1 MILKKKKAVIAAI
14 LSAAL
19 TASAVMPTVSAGTRT
34 KEEAYGDS
42 TYAQRFLSLYDDVI
56 TNGEENGYLSSKNK
70 ASGGFGVPYHAVE
83 ELIIEAPDYGH
94 ETTSEAMSYIVWMA
108 AMRDY
113 ISRKDGVTKEDG
125 SAVDQTNDLAKAWK
139 TMEIMIP
146 TIGGYGTQSTSDGIS
161 IMDKTEL
168 SATYCEEWD
177 TPETYPTAQHQGNNG
192 INPIHSQYA
201 SIYRSDKGLYLMHW
215 LADVDDWYGYGGGN
229 GKFTFI
235 NTFQRGA
242 QESCWE
248 TVPHPCVEDLQ
259 YGMKGTRGL
268 KGIFNTEEKVSEQYA
283 YTNAPDAEDRAIQ
296 AVYAANRWGV
306 GDSSISA
313 LAGKMGDQLRN
324 NMFDKYYKKIGA
336 CNEWDMAN
344 SYEGAHYL
352 MSWYTSW
359 GGTTRSDQGAWAWQI
374 GASHCHEFYQNPL
387 AAYALLED
395 DDLRNGMKTGNQ
407 AIKDYT
413 TSLQRQLE
421 FYLWL
426 QSANG
431 PIAGGATSSWH
442 GRYLKYEYLADVDKE
457 YIEKYGT
464 NIPTTFYNMAYQEH
478 PVYADPGSNH
488 WIGNQ
493 VWAIQRLAELR
504 YVIKTGNT
512 NSYVEAVK
520 LQQVKNGTPT
530 EMTIEEALDAILDRW
545 VEWFVNEVE
554 LYDDGSYTIPATL
567 DWYGQPKTWT
577 GTYDPEANS
586 DLTCEVTARG
596 TSDLGCVSSLANTL
610 IYYAKSNDVD
620 SEAAYKDSDK
630 VAEKALY
637 LAHEL
642 LDREWNLGRDDIGLS
657 IAETNG
663 SMVRLFEQDVWV
675 PTNYNGTMPNG
686 DTIANGATFLSIR
699 SQYLGDNKDGTNNS
713 ANVKYGTS
721 TEIDGKYYTDN
732 RGYVAKFKE
741 AYDSVGGA
749 NASAA
754 DKEEAMKTVELNYHR
769 FWHAGDI
776 LIALGTMAD
785 LYPDVVPDKSNDDEL
800 SVEKDVIE
808 VEVGETD
815 TIKPNKDGCN
825 FESADPS
832 IATVDENGV
841 VTGVAKGE
849 TTITVTLGDETVEV
863 KVIVTDGSTIPTESF
878 NPDDLM
884 YGDANVDETVD
895 SADIVVLNKYLLS
908 EAQFPLKNAKA
919 YEQAQTVYDDEIDT
933 KDAVAIINY
942 VLGLIDMDDLG
953 PAR

>member
-1 MILKKKKAVIAAI
+1 M
-14 LSAAL
+14 
-19 TASAVMPTVSAGTRT
+19 
-34 KEEAYGDS
+34 
-42 TYAQRFLSLYDDVI
+42 
-56 TNGEENGYLSSKNK
+56 
-70 ASGGFGVPYHAVE
+70 
-83 ELIIEAPDYGH
+83 
-94 ETTSEAMSYIVWMA
+94 
-108 AMRDY
+108 
-113 ISRKDGVTKEDG
+113 
-125 SAVDQTNDLAKAWK
+125 
-139 TMEIMIP
+139 
-146 TIGGYGTQSTSDGIS
+146 
-161 IMDKTEL
+161 
-168 SATYCEEWD
+168 
-177 TPETYPTAQHQGNNG
+177 
-192 INPIHSQYA
+192 
-201 SIYRSDKGLYLMHW
+201 
-215 LADVDDWYGYGGGN
+215 
-229 GKFTFI
+229 
-235 NTFQRGA
+235 
-242 QESCWE
+242 
-248 TVPHPCVEDLQ
+248 
-259 YGMKGTRGL
+259 
-268 KGIFNTEEKVSEQYA
+268 
-283 YTNAPDAEDRAIQ
+283 
-296 AVYAANRWGV
+296 
-306 GDSSISA
+306 
-313 LAGKMGDQLRN
+313 
-324 NMFDKYYKKIGA
+324 
-336 CNEWDMAN
+336 
-344 SYEGAHYL
+344 
-352 MSWYTSW
+352 
-359 GGTTRSDQGAWAWQI
+359 
-374 GASHCHEFYQNPL
+374 
-387 AAYALLED
+387 
-395 DDLRNGMKTGNQ
+395 
-407 AIKDYT
+407 
-413 TSLQRQLE
+413 
-421 FYLWL
+421 
-426 QSANG
+426 
-431 PIAGGATSSWH
+431 
-442 GRYLKYEYLADVDKE
+442 
-457 YIEKYGT
+457 
-464 NIPTTFYNMAYQEH
+464 
-478 PVYADPGSNH
+478 
-488 WIGNQ
+488 
-493 VWAIQRLAELR
+493 
-504 YVIKTGNT
+504 
-512 NSYVEAVK
+512 
-520 LQQVKNGTPT
+520 KNGTPT

>member
-1 MILKKKKAVIAAI
+1 
-14 LSAAL
+14 
-19 TASAVMPTVSAGTRT
+19 
-34 KEEAYGDS
+34 
-42 TYAQRFLSLYDDVI
+42 
-56 TNGEENGYLSSKNK
+56 
-70 ASGGFGVPYHAVE
+70 
-83 ELIIEAPDYGH
+83 
-94 ETTSEAMSYIVWMA
+94 
-108 AMRDY
+108 
-113 ISRKDGVTKEDG
+113 
-125 SAVDQTNDLAKAWK
+125 
-139 TMEIMIP
+139 
-146 TIGGYGTQSTSDGIS
+146 
-161 IMDKTEL
+161 
-168 SATYCEEWD
+168 
-177 TPETYPTAQHQGNNG
+177 
-192 INPIHSQYA
+192 
-201 SIYRSDKGLYLMHW
+201 
-215 LADVDDWYGYGGGN
+215 
-229 GKFTFI
+229 
-235 NTFQRGA
+235 
-242 QESCWE
+242 
-248 TVPHPCVEDLQ
+248 
-259 YGMKGTRGL
+259 
-268 KGIFNTEEKVSEQYA
+268 
-283 YTNAPDAEDRAIQ
+283 
-296 AVYAANRWGV
+296 
-306 GDSSISA
+306 
-313 LAGKMGDQLRN
+313 
-324 NMFDKYYKKIGA
+324 
-336 CNEWDMAN
+336 
-344 SYEGAHYL
+344 
-352 MSWYTSW
+352 
-359 GGTTRSDQGAWAWQI
+359 
-374 GASHCHEFYQNPL
+374 
-387 AAYALLED
+387 
-395 DDLRNGMKTGNQ
+395 MKTGNQ

-815 TIKPNKDGCN
+815 TIKPNKDGCT

-863 KVIVTDGSTIPTESF
+863 KVIVTDESTNPTESF

>member
-1 MILKKKKAVIAAI
+1 
-14 LSAAL
+14 
-19 TASAVMPTVSAGTRT
+19 
-34 KEEAYGDS
+34 
-42 TYAQRFLSLYDDVI
+42 
-56 TNGEENGYLSSKNK
+56 
-70 ASGGFGVPYHAVE
+70 
-83 ELIIEAPDYGH
+83 
-94 ETTSEAMSYIVWMA
+94 
-108 AMRDY
+108 
-113 ISRKDGVTKEDG
+113 
-125 SAVDQTNDLAKAWK
+125 
-139 TMEIMIP
+139 
-146 TIGGYGTQSTSDGIS
+146 
-161 IMDKTEL
+161 
-168 SATYCEEWD
+168 
-177 TPETYPTAQHQGNNG
+177 
-192 INPIHSQYA
+192 
-201 SIYRSDKGLYLMHW
+201 
-215 LADVDDWYGYGGGN
+215 
-229 GKFTFI
+229 
-235 NTFQRGA
+235 
-242 QESCWE
+242 
-248 TVPHPCVEDLQ
+248 
-259 YGMKGTRGL
+259 
-268 KGIFNTEEKVSEQYA
+268 
-283 YTNAPDAEDRAIQ
+283 
-296 AVYAANRWGV
+296 
-306 GDSSISA
+306 
-313 LAGKMGDQLRN
+313 MGDQLRN
-324 NMFDKYYKKIGA
+324 NMFDKYYKKIG
-336 CNEWDMAN
+336 CQDEWNTAN

-815 TIKPNKDGCN
+815 TIKPNKDGCT

-884 YGDANVDETVD
+884 YGDANVDGTVD

>member
-1 MILKKKKAVIAAI
+1 
-14 LSAAL
+14 
-19 TASAVMPTVSAGTRT
+19 
-34 KEEAYGDS
+34 
-42 TYAQRFLSLYDDVI
+42 
-56 TNGEENGYLSSKNK
+56 
-70 ASGGFGVPYHAVE
+70 
-83 ELIIEAPDYGH
+83 
-94 ETTSEAMSYIVWMA
+94 
-108 AMRDY
+108 
-113 ISRKDGVTKEDG
+113 
-125 SAVDQTNDLAKAWK
+125 
-139 TMEIMIP
+139 
-146 TIGGYGTQSTSDGIS
+146 
-161 IMDKTEL
+161 
-168 SATYCEEWD
+168 
-177 TPETYPTAQHQGNNG
+177 
-192 INPIHSQYA
+192 
-201 SIYRSDKGLYLMHW
+201 
-215 LADVDDWYGYGGGN
+215 
-229 GKFTFI
+229 
-235 NTFQRGA
+235 
-242 QESCWE
+242 
-248 TVPHPCVEDLQ
+248 
-259 YGMKGTRGL
+259 
-268 KGIFNTEEKVSEQYA
+268 
-283 YTNAPDAEDRAIQ
+283 
-296 AVYAANRWGV
+296 
-306 GDSSISA
+306 
-313 LAGKMGDQLRN
+313 
-324 NMFDKYYKKIGA
+324 MFDKYYKKIGA

-815 TIKPNKDGCN
+815 TIKPNKDGCT

-863 KVIVTDGSTIPTESF
+863 KVIVTDESTNPTESF

>member
-1 MILKKKKAVIAAI
+1 
-14 LSAAL
+14 
-19 TASAVMPTVSAGTRT
+19 
-34 KEEAYGDS
+34 
-42 TYAQRFLSLYDDVI
+42 
-56 TNGEENGYLSSKNK
+56 
-70 ASGGFGVPYHAVE
+70 
-83 ELIIEAPDYGH
+83 
-94 ETTSEAMSYIVWMA
+94 
-108 AMRDY
+108 
-113 ISRKDGVTKEDG
+113 
-125 SAVDQTNDLAKAWK
+125 
-139 TMEIMIP
+139 
-146 TIGGYGTQSTSDGIS
+146 
-161 IMDKTEL
+161 
-168 SATYCEEWD
+168 
-177 TPETYPTAQHQGNNG
+177 
-192 INPIHSQYA
+192 
-201 SIYRSDKGLYLMHW
+201 
-215 LADVDDWYGYGGGN
+215 
-229 GKFTFI
+229 
-235 NTFQRGA
+235 
-242 QESCWE
+242 
-248 TVPHPCVEDLQ
+248 
-259 YGMKGTRGL
+259 MKGTRGL
-268 KGIFNTEEKVSEQYA
+268 KGIFNTDEKVSEQYA

-324 NMFDKYYKKIGA
+324 NMFDKYYKKIG
-336 CNEWDMAN
+336 CQDEWNTAN

-815 TIKPNKDGCN
+815 TIKPNKDGCT

-884 YGDANVDETVD
+884 YGDANVDGTVD

>member
-1 MILKKKKAVIAAI
+1 MRGEIVMILKKKKAVIAAI

-19 TASAVMPTVSAGTRT
+19 TVSAMMPAVSAAGTRT

-42 TYAQRFLSLYDDVI
+42 TYAQRFLSLYDDVV

-113 ISRKDGVTKEDG
+113 ISRKDGVTKADG

-146 TIGGYGTQSTSDGIS
+146 GPVGGGFGTQSTKGGIS
-161 IMDKTEL
+161 VMDKTEL

-192 INPIHSQYA
+192 INPIHSKFTQVY
-201 SIYRSDKGLYLMHW
+201 SGDKGLYLMHW

-268 KGIFNTEEKVSEQYA
+268 KGIFNTDSQVSEQYA

-306 GDSSISA
+306 GDTSITA
-313 LAGKMGDQLRN
+313 KAGKMGDQLRN

-336 CNEWDMAN
+336 CNEWDMSN

-359 GGTTRSDQGAWAWQI
+359 GGTTRDDQGAWAWQI

-395 DDLRNGMKTGNQ
+395 DGLRQGMKSGDQ

-413 TSLQRQLE
+413 ESLKRQLE

-442 GRYLKYEYLADVDKE
+442 GRYLKYEYLDGVDDE
-457 YIEKYGT
+457 YIQKYGT
-464 NIPTTFYNMAYQEH
+464 NIPTQFYNMAYQEH

-520 LQQVKNGTPT
+520 LQQLNNGTPT
-530 EMTIEEALDAILDRW
+530 EMTIEQALDAILDRW
-545 VEWFVNEVE
+545 VEWFLNEVQLLE
-554 LYDDGSYTIPATL
+554 DGTYTIPATL
-567 DWYGQPKTWT
+567 DWYGQPTTWT
-577 GTYDPEANS
+577 GTYDPEANK

-610 IYYAKSNDVD
+610 IYYAKCHDVKP
-620 SEAAYKDSDK
+620 EAAYTDSSK

-637 LAHEL
+637 TAHEL
-642 LDREWNLGRDDIGLS
+642 LDREWAMGRDNIGLS
-657 IAETNG
+657 VDETNG

-699 SQYLGDNKDGTNNS
+699 SQYLGENGDGTNNS
-713 ANVKYGTS
+713 ASVKYGTS

-741 AYDSVGGA
+741 AYDSVGE
-749 NASAA
+749 NASSEA
-754 DKEEAMKTVELNYHR
+754 KEEAMKSVTLNYHR

-776 LIALGTMAD
+776 LMALGTMYD
-785 LYPDVVPDKSNDDEL
+785 LYPEVLPEAQDEETVDKTEIT
-800 SVEKDVIE
+800 VA
-808 VEVGETD
+808 VGETD
-815 TIKPNKDGCN
+815 KITPSKDGCT
-825 FESADPS
+825 FESADPT

-841 VTGVAKGE
+841 VTGVAEGE
-849 TTITVTLGDETVEV
+849 TTVVVKFPSGTEKVVTV
-863 KVIVTDGSTIPTESF
+863 KVTDTTE
-878 NPDDLM
+878 DDDYL
-884 YGDANVDETVD
+884 YGDVNLDGFVNSTDV
-895 SADIVVLNKYLLS
+895 VVLNKYLLS
-908 EAQFPLKNAKA
+908 DTKYALQNEKA
-919 YEQAQTVYDDEIDT
+919 YEQAQTVYDGVINSQ
-933 KDAVAIINY
+933 DAMAIVNY
-942 VLGLIDMDDLG
+942 VLELITIEDLG
-953 PAR
+953 PGK

>member
-1 MILKKKKAVIAAI
+1 
-14 LSAAL
+14 
-19 TASAVMPTVSAGTRT
+19 
-34 KEEAYGDS
+34 
-42 TYAQRFLSLYDDVI
+42 
-56 TNGEENGYLSSKNK
+56 
-70 ASGGFGVPYHAVE
+70 
-83 ELIIEAPDYGH
+83 
-94 ETTSEAMSYIVWMA
+94 
-108 AMRDY
+108 
-113 ISRKDGVTKEDG
+113 
-125 SAVDQTNDLAKAWK
+125 
-139 TMEIMIP
+139 
-146 TIGGYGTQSTSDGIS
+146 
-161 IMDKTEL
+161 
-168 SATYCEEWD
+168 
-177 TPETYPTAQHQGNNG
+177 
-192 INPIHSQYA
+192 
-201 SIYRSDKGLYLMHW
+201 
-215 LADVDDWYGYGGGN
+215 
-229 GKFTFI
+229 
-235 NTFQRGA
+235 
-242 QESCWE
+242 
-248 TVPHPCVEDLQ
+248 
-259 YGMKGTRGL
+259 
-268 KGIFNTEEKVSEQYA
+268 
-283 YTNAPDAEDRAIQ
+283 
-296 AVYAANRWGV
+296 
-306 GDSSISA
+306 
-313 LAGKMGDQLRN
+313 MGDQLRN

-359 GGTTRSDQGAWAWQI
+359 GGTTRRSDQGAWAWQI

-815 TIKPNKDGCN
+815 TIKPNKDGCT

-884 YGDANVDETVD
+884 YGDANVDGTVD

>member
-1 MILKKKKAVIAAI
+1 
-14 LSAAL
+14 
-19 TASAVMPTVSAGTRT
+19 
-34 KEEAYGDS
+34 
-42 TYAQRFLSLYDDVI
+42 
-56 TNGEENGYLSSKNK
+56 
-70 ASGGFGVPYHAVE
+70 
-83 ELIIEAPDYGH
+83 
-94 ETTSEAMSYIVWMA
+94 
-108 AMRDY
+108 
-113 ISRKDGVTKEDG
+113 
-125 SAVDQTNDLAKAWK
+125 
-139 TMEIMIP
+139 
-146 TIGGYGTQSTSDGIS
+146 
-161 IMDKTEL
+161 
-168 SATYCEEWD
+168 
-177 TPETYPTAQHQGNNG
+177 
-192 INPIHSQYA
+192 
-201 SIYRSDKGLYLMHW
+201 
-215 LADVDDWYGYGGGN
+215 
-229 GKFTFI
+229 
-235 NTFQRGA
+235 
-242 QESCWE
+242 
-248 TVPHPCVEDLQ
+248 
-259 YGMKGTRGL
+259 
-268 KGIFNTEEKVSEQYA
+268 
-283 YTNAPDAEDRAIQ
+283 
-296 AVYAANRWGV
+296 
-306 GDSSISA
+306 
-313 LAGKMGDQLRN
+313 
-324 NMFDKYYKKIGA
+324 
-336 CNEWDMAN
+336 
-344 SYEGAHYL
+344 
-352 MSWYTSW
+352 
-359 GGTTRSDQGAWAWQI
+359 
-374 GASHCHEFYQNPL
+374 
-387 AAYALLED
+387 
-395 DDLRNGMKTGNQ
+395 MKTGNQ

-776 LIALGTMAD
+776 LIALGTMAG
-785 LYPDVVPDKSNDDEL
+785 LIRMLFQISL
-800 SVEKDVIE
+800 MMM
-808 VEVGETD
+808 
-815 TIKPNKDGCN
+815 N
-825 FESADPS
+825 FQL
-832 IATVDENGV
+832 
-841 VTGVAKGE
+841 KRM
-849 TTITVTLGDETVEV
+849 LLKLKLV
-863 KVIVTDGSTIPTESF
+863 KLI
-878 NPDDLM
+878 
-884 YGDANVDETVD
+884 
-895 SADIVVLNKYLLS
+895 LLS
-908 EAQFPLKNAKA
+908 L
-919 YEQAQTVYDDEIDT
+919 TRM
-933 KDAVAIINY
+933 AVLLNQQI
-942 VLGLIDMDDLG
+942 LQSQL
-953 PAR
+953 

>member
-1 MILKKKKAVIAAI
+1 
-14 LSAAL
+14 
-19 TASAVMPTVSAGTRT
+19 
-34 KEEAYGDS
+34 
-42 TYAQRFLSLYDDVI
+42 
-56 TNGEENGYLSSKNK
+56 
-70 ASGGFGVPYHAVE
+70 
-83 ELIIEAPDYGH
+83 
-94 ETTSEAMSYIVWMA
+94 
-108 AMRDY
+108 
-113 ISRKDGVTKEDG
+113 
-125 SAVDQTNDLAKAWK
+125 
-139 TMEIMIP
+139 
-146 TIGGYGTQSTSDGIS
+146 
-161 IMDKTEL
+161 
-168 SATYCEEWD
+168 
-177 TPETYPTAQHQGNNG
+177 
-192 INPIHSQYA
+192 
-201 SIYRSDKGLYLMHW
+201 
-215 LADVDDWYGYGGGN
+215 
-229 GKFTFI
+229 
-235 NTFQRGA
+235 
-242 QESCWE
+242 
-248 TVPHPCVEDLQ
+248 
-259 YGMKGTRGL
+259 
-268 KGIFNTEEKVSEQYA
+268 
-283 YTNAPDAEDRAIQ
+283 
-296 AVYAANRWGV
+296 
-306 GDSSISA
+306 
-313 LAGKMGDQLRN
+313 MGDQLRN

-815 TIKPNKDGCN
+815 TIKPNKDGCT

-863 KVIVTDGSTIPTESF
+863 KVIVTDESTNPTESF

-942 VLGLIDMDDLG
+942 VLGLSDMDDLG

>member
-19 TASAVMPTVSAGTRT
+19 TVSAMMPAVSAAGTRT

-42 TYAQRFLSLYDDVI
+42 TYAQRFLSLYDDVV

-113 ISRKDGVTKEDG
+113 ISRKDGVTKADG

-146 TIGGYGTQSTSDGIS
+146 GPVGGGFGTQSTKGGIS
-161 IMDKTEL
+161 VMDKTEL

-192 INPIHSQYA
+192 INPIHSKFTQVY
-201 SIYRSDKGLYLMHW
+201 SGDKGLYLMHW

-268 KGIFNTEEKVSEQYA
+268 KGIFNTDSQVSEQYA

-306 GDSSISA
+306 GDTSITA
-313 LAGKMGDQLRN
+313 KAGKMGDQLRN

-336 CNEWDMAN
+336 CSEWDMSN

-359 GGTTRSDQGAWAWQI
+359 GGTTRDDQGAWAWQI

-395 DDLRNGMKTGNQ
+395 DGLRQGMKSGDQ

-413 TSLQRQLE
+413 ESLKRQLE

-442 GRYLKYEYLADVDKE
+442 GRYLKYEYLDGVDDE
-457 YIEKYGT
+457 YIQKYGT
-464 NIPTTFYNMAYQEH
+464 NIPTQFYNMAYQEH

-520 LQQVKNGTPT
+520 LQQLNNGTPT
-530 EMTIEEALDAILDRW
+530 EMTIEQALDAILDRW
-545 VEWFVNEVE
+545 VEWFLNEVQLLE
-554 LYDDGSYTIPATL
+554 DGTYTIPATL
-567 DWYGQPKTWT
+567 DWYGQPTTWT
-577 GTYDPEANS
+577 GTYDPEANK

-610 IYYAKSNDVD
+610 IYYAKCHDVKP
-620 SEAAYKDSDK
+620 EAAYTDSSK

-637 LAHEL
+637 TAHEL
-642 LDREWNLGRDDIGLS
+642 LDREWAMGRDNIGLS
-657 IAETNG
+657 VDETNG

-699 SQYLGDNKDGTNNS
+699 SQYLGENGDGTNNS
-713 ANVKYGTS
+713 ASVKYGTS

-741 AYDSVGGA
+741 AYDSVGE
-749 NASAA
+749 NASSEA
-754 DKEEAMKTVELNYHR
+754 KEEAMKSVTLNYHR

-776 LIALGTMAD
+776 LMALGTMYD
-785 LYPDVVPDKSNDDEL
+785 LYPEVLPEAQDEETVDKTEIT
-800 SVEKDVIE
+800 VA
-808 VEVGETD
+808 VGETD
-815 TIKPNKDGCN
+815 KITPSKDGCT
-825 FESADPS
+825 FESADPT

-841 VTGVAKGE
+841 VTGVAEGE
-849 TTITVTLGDETVEV
+849 TSVVVKFPSGTEKVVTV
-863 KVIVTDGSTIPTESF
+863 KVTDTTE
-878 NPDDLM
+878 DDDYL
-884 YGDANVDETVD
+884 YGDVNLDGFVNSTDV
-895 SADIVVLNKYLLS
+895 VVLNKYLLS
-908 EAQFPLKNAKA
+908 DTKYALQNEKA
-919 YEQAQTVYDDEIDT
+919 YEQAQTVYDGVINSQ
-933 KDAVAIINY
+933 DAMAIVNY
-942 VLGLIDMDDLG
+942 VLELITMEDLG
-953 PAR
+953 PGK

>member
-19 TASAVMPTVSAGTRT
+19 TVSAMMPAVSAAGTRT

-42 TYAQRFLSLYDDVI
+42 TYAQRFLSLYDDVV

-113 ISRKDGVTKEDG
+113 ISRKDGVTKADG

-146 TIGGYGTQSTSDGIS
+146 GPVGGGFGTQSTKGGIS
-161 IMDKTEL
+161 VMDKTEL

-192 INPIHSQYA
+192 INPIHSKFTQVY
-201 SIYRSDKGLYLMHW
+201 SGDKGLYLMHW

-268 KGIFNTEEKVSEQYA
+268 KGIFNTDSQVSEQYA

-306 GDSSISA
+306 GDTSITA
-313 LAGKMGDQLRN
+313 KAGKMGDQLRN

-336 CNEWDMAN
+336 CSEWDMSN

-359 GGTTRSDQGAWAWQI
+359 GGTTRDDQGAWAWQI

-395 DDLRNGMKTGNQ
+395 DGLRQGMKSGDQ

-413 TSLQRQLE
+413 ESLKRQLE

-442 GRYLKYEYLADVDKE
+442 GRYLKYEYLDGVDDE
-457 YIEKYGT
+457 YIQKYGT
-464 NIPTTFYNMAYQEH
+464 NIPTQFYNMAYQEH

-520 LQQVKNGTPT
+520 LQQLNNGTPT
-530 EMTIEEALDAILDRW
+530 EMTIEQALDAILDRW
-545 VEWFVNEVE
+545 VEWFLNEVQLLE
-554 LYDDGSYTIPATL
+554 DGTYTIPATL
-567 DWYGQPKTWT
+567 DWYGQPTTWT
-577 GTYDPEANS
+577 GTYDPEANK

-610 IYYAKSNDVD
+610 IYYAKCHDVKP
-620 SEAAYKDSDK
+620 EAAYTDSSK

-637 LAHEL
+637 TAHEL
-642 LDREWNLGRDDIGLS
+642 LDREWAMGRDNIGLS
-657 IAETNG
+657 VDETNG

-699 SQYLGDNKDGTNNS
+699 SQYLGENGDGTNNS
-713 ANVKYGTS
+713 ASVKYGTS

-741 AYDSVGGA
+741 AYDSVGE
-749 NASAA
+749 NASSEA
-754 DKEEAMKTVELNYHR
+754 KEEAMKSVTLNYHR

-776 LIALGTMAD
+776 LMALGTMYD
-785 LYPDVVPDKSNDDEL
+785 LYPEVLPEAQDEETVDKTEIT
-800 SVEKDVIE
+800 VA
-808 VEVGETD
+808 VGETD
-815 TIKPNKDGCN
+815 KITPSKDGCT
-825 FESADPS
+825 FESADPT

-841 VTGVAKGE
+841 VTGVAEGE
-849 TTITVTLGDETVEV
+849 TTVVVKFPSGTEKVVTV
-863 KVIVTDGSTIPTESF
+863 KVTDTTE
-878 NPDDLM
+878 DDDYL
-884 YGDANVDETVD
+884 YGDVNLDGFVNSTDV
-895 SADIVVLNKYLLS
+895 VVLNKYLLS
-908 EAQFPLKNAKA
+908 DTKYALQNEKA
-919 YEQAQTVYDDEIDT
+919 YEQAQTVYDGVINSQ
-933 KDAVAIINY
+933 DAMAIVNY
-942 VLGLIDMDDLG
+942 VLELITMEDLG
-953 PAR
+953 PGK

>member
-1 MILKKKKAVIAAI
+1 M
-14 LSAAL
+14 
-19 TASAVMPTVSAGTRT
+19 
-34 KEEAYGDS
+34 
-42 TYAQRFLSLYDDVI
+42 
-56 TNGEENGYLSSKNK
+56 
-70 ASGGFGVPYHAVE
+70 
-83 ELIIEAPDYGH
+83 
-94 ETTSEAMSYIVWMA
+94 
-108 AMRDY
+108 
-113 ISRKDGVTKEDG
+113 
-125 SAVDQTNDLAKAWK
+125 
-139 TMEIMIP
+139 
-146 TIGGYGTQSTSDGIS
+146 
-161 IMDKTEL
+161 
-168 SATYCEEWD
+168 
-177 TPETYPTAQHQGNNG
+177 
-192 INPIHSQYA
+192 
-201 SIYRSDKGLYLMHW
+201 
-215 LADVDDWYGYGGGN
+215 
-229 GKFTFI
+229 
-235 NTFQRGA
+235 
-242 QESCWE
+242 
-248 TVPHPCVEDLQ
+248 
-259 YGMKGTRGL
+259 
-268 KGIFNTEEKVSEQYA
+268 
-283 YTNAPDAEDRAIQ
+283 
-296 AVYAANRWGV
+296 
-306 GDSSISA
+306 
-313 LAGKMGDQLRN
+313 
-324 NMFDKYYKKIGA
+324 
-336 CNEWDMAN
+336 
-344 SYEGAHYL
+344 

-815 TIKPNKDGCN
+815 TIKPNKDGCT

>member
-1 MILKKKKAVIAAI
+1 
-14 LSAAL
+14 
-19 TASAVMPTVSAGTRT
+19 
-34 KEEAYGDS
+34 
-42 TYAQRFLSLYDDVI
+42 
-56 TNGEENGYLSSKNK
+56 
-70 ASGGFGVPYHAVE
+70 
-83 ELIIEAPDYGH
+83 
-94 ETTSEAMSYIVWMA
+94 
-108 AMRDY
+108 
-113 ISRKDGVTKEDG
+113 
-125 SAVDQTNDLAKAWK
+125 
-139 TMEIMIP
+139 
-146 TIGGYGTQSTSDGIS
+146 
-161 IMDKTEL
+161 
-168 SATYCEEWD
+168 
-177 TPETYPTAQHQGNNG
+177 
-192 INPIHSQYA
+192 
-201 SIYRSDKGLYLMHW
+201 
-215 LADVDDWYGYGGGN
+215 
-229 GKFTFI
+229 
-235 NTFQRGA
+235 
-242 QESCWE
+242 
-248 TVPHPCVEDLQ
+248 
-259 YGMKGTRGL
+259 MKGTRGL
-268 KGIFNTEEKVSEQYA
+268 KGIFNTDEKVSEQYA

-324 NMFDKYYKKIGA
+324 NMFDKYYKKIG
-336 CNEWDMAN
+336 CQDEWNTAN

-675 PTNYNGTMPNG
+675 PTN
-686 DTIANGATFLSIR
+686 
-699 SQYLGDNKDGTNNS
+699 
-713 ANVKYGTS
+713 
-721 TEIDGKYYTDN
+721 
-732 RGYVAKFKE
+732 
-741 AYDSVGGA
+741 
-749 NASAA
+749 
-754 DKEEAMKTVELNYHR
+754 
-769 FWHAGDI
+769 
-776 LIALGTMAD
+776 
-785 LYPDVVPDKSNDDEL
+785 
-800 SVEKDVIE
+800 
-808 VEVGETD
+808 
-815 TIKPNKDGCN
+815 
-825 FESADPS
+825 
-832 IATVDENGV
+832 
-841 VTGVAKGE
+841 
-849 TTITVTLGDETVEV
+849 
-863 KVIVTDGSTIPTESF
+863 
-878 NPDDLM
+878 
-884 YGDANVDETVD
+884 
-895 SADIVVLNKYLLS
+895 
-908 EAQFPLKNAKA
+908 
-919 YEQAQTVYDDEIDT
+919 
-933 KDAVAIINY
+933 
-942 VLGLIDMDDLG
+942 
-953 PAR
+953 

>member
-1 MILKKKKAVIAAI
+1 
-14 LSAAL
+14 
-19 TASAVMPTVSAGTRT
+19 
-34 KEEAYGDS
+34 
-42 TYAQRFLSLYDDVI
+42 
-56 TNGEENGYLSSKNK
+56 
-70 ASGGFGVPYHAVE
+70 
-83 ELIIEAPDYGH
+83 
-94 ETTSEAMSYIVWMA
+94 
-108 AMRDY
+108 
-113 ISRKDGVTKEDG
+113 
-125 SAVDQTNDLAKAWK
+125 
-139 TMEIMIP
+139 
-146 TIGGYGTQSTSDGIS
+146 
-161 IMDKTEL
+161 
-168 SATYCEEWD
+168 
-177 TPETYPTAQHQGNNG
+177 
-192 INPIHSQYA
+192 
-201 SIYRSDKGLYLMHW
+201 
-215 LADVDDWYGYGGGN
+215 
-229 GKFTFI
+229 
-235 NTFQRGA
+235 
-242 QESCWE
+242 
-248 TVPHPCVEDLQ
+248 
-259 YGMKGTRGL
+259 
-268 KGIFNTEEKVSEQYA
+268 
-283 YTNAPDAEDRAIQ
+283 
-296 AVYAANRWGV
+296 
-306 GDSSISA
+306 
-313 LAGKMGDQLRN
+313 
-324 NMFDKYYKKIGA
+324 
-336 CNEWDMAN
+336 
-344 SYEGAHYL
+344 

-815 TIKPNKDGCN
+815 TIKPNKDGCT

-863 KVIVTDGSTIPTESF
+863 KVIVTDESTNPTESF

>member
-1 MILKKKKAVIAAI
+1 
-14 LSAAL
+14 
-19 TASAVMPTVSAGTRT
+19 
-34 KEEAYGDS
+34 
-42 TYAQRFLSLYDDVI
+42 
-56 TNGEENGYLSSKNK
+56 
-70 ASGGFGVPYHAVE
+70 
-83 ELIIEAPDYGH
+83 
-94 ETTSEAMSYIVWMA
+94 MA
-108 AMRDY
+108 
-113 ISRKDGVTKEDG
+113 
-125 SAVDQTNDLAKAWK
+125 
-139 TMEIMIP
+139 
-146 TIGGYGTQSTSDGIS
+146 
-161 IMDKTEL
+161 
-168 SATYCEEWD
+168 
-177 TPETYPTAQHQGNNG
+177 H
-192 INPIHSQYA
+192 
-201 SIYRSDKGLYLMHW
+201 
-215 LADVDDWYGYGGGN
+215 
-229 GKFTFI
+229 
-235 NTFQRGA
+235 
-242 QESCWE
+242 
-248 TVPHPCVEDLQ
+248 
-259 YGMKGTRGL
+259 
-268 KGIFNTEEKVSEQYA
+268 
-283 YTNAPDAEDRAIQ
+283 
-296 AVYAANRWGV
+296 
-306 GDSSISA
+306 
-313 LAGKMGDQLRN
+313 
-324 NMFDKYYKKIGA
+324 
-336 CNEWDMAN
+336 
-344 SYEGAHYL
+344 
-352 MSWYTSW
+352 
-359 GGTTRSDQGAWAWQI
+359 
-374 GASHCHEFYQNPL
+374 
-387 AAYALLED
+387 
-395 DDLRNGMKTGNQ
+395 
-407 AIKDYT
+407 
-413 TSLQRQLE
+413 
-421 FYLWL
+421 
-426 QSANG
+426 
-431 PIAGGATSSWH
+431 
-442 GRYLKYEYLADVDKE
+442 
-457 YIEKYGT
+457 
-464 NIPTTFYNMAYQEH
+464 
-478 PVYADPGSNH
+478 
-488 WIGNQ
+488 
-493 VWAIQRLAELR
+493 QRLAERR

-675 PTNYNGTMPNG
+675 PTNYNGTMRNG
-686 DTIANGATFLSIR
+686 FKIDNGATFLSIR
-699 SQYLGDNKDGTNNS
+699 SQYLGDNGDGTNKNE
-713 ANVKYGTS
+713 NVKYGTS
-721 TEIDGKYYTDN
+721 TKIDDKYYTDN

-815 TIKPNKDGCN
+815 TIKPNKDGCT

-884 YGDANVDETVD
+884 YGDANVDGTVD

>member
-146 TIGGYGTQSTSDGIS
+146 AIGGYGTQSTSDGIS

-168 SATYCEEWD
+168 SATYSEEWD
-177 TPETYPTAQHQGNNG
+177 TPETYPTAMHQGNNG

-268 KGIFNTEEKVSEQYA
+268 KGIFNTDEKVSEQYA

-324 NMFDKYYKKIGA
+324 NMFDKYYKKIG
-336 CNEWDMAN
+336 CQDEWNTAN

-815 TIKPNKDGCN
+815 TIKPNKDGCT

-884 YGDANVDETVD
+884 YGDANVDGTVD

>member
-1 MILKKKKAVIAAI
+1 MDQHL
-14 LSAAL
+14 
-19 TASAVMPTVSAGTRT
+19 
-34 KEEAYGDS
+34 
-42 TYAQRFLSLYDDVI
+42 
-56 TNGEENGYLSSKNK
+56 SKN
-70 ASGGFGVPYHAVE
+70 
-83 ELIIEAPDYGH
+83 L
-94 ETTSEAMSYIVWMA
+94 
-108 AMRDY
+108 
-113 ISRKDGVTKEDG
+113 
-125 SAVDQTNDLAKAWK
+125 
-139 TMEIMIP
+139 
-146 TIGGYGTQSTSDGIS
+146 
-161 IMDKTEL
+161 
-168 SATYCEEWD
+168 CE
-177 TPETYPTAQHQGNNG
+177 N
-192 INPIHSQYA
+192 
-201 SIYRSDKGLYLMHW
+201 
-215 LADVDDWYGYGGGN
+215 
-229 GKFTFI
+229 F
-235 NTFQRGA
+235 
-242 QESCWE
+242 
-248 TVPHPCVEDLQ
+248 
-259 YGMKGTRGL
+259 
-268 KGIFNTEEKVSEQYA
+268 
-283 YTNAPDAEDRAIQ
+283 
-296 AVYAANRWGV
+296 
-306 GDSSISA
+306 
-313 LAGKMGDQLRN
+313 
-324 NMFDKYYKKIGA
+324 YKKIG
-336 CNEWDMAN
+336 CQDEWNTAN

-815 TIKPNKDGCN
+815 TIKPNKDGCT

-884 YGDANVDETVD
+884 YGDANVDGTVD

>member
-1 MILKKKKAVIAAI
+1 
-14 LSAAL
+14 
-19 TASAVMPTVSAGTRT
+19 
-34 KEEAYGDS
+34 
-42 TYAQRFLSLYDDVI
+42 
-56 TNGEENGYLSSKNK
+56 
-70 ASGGFGVPYHAVE
+70 
-83 ELIIEAPDYGH
+83 
-94 ETTSEAMSYIVWMA
+94 
-108 AMRDY
+108 
-113 ISRKDGVTKEDG
+113 
-125 SAVDQTNDLAKAWK
+125 
-139 TMEIMIP
+139 
-146 TIGGYGTQSTSDGIS
+146 
-161 IMDKTEL
+161 
-168 SATYCEEWD
+168 
-177 TPETYPTAQHQGNNG
+177 
-192 INPIHSQYA
+192 
-201 SIYRSDKGLYLMHW
+201 
-215 LADVDDWYGYGGGN
+215 
-229 GKFTFI
+229 
-235 NTFQRGA
+235 
-242 QESCWE
+242 
-248 TVPHPCVEDLQ
+248 
-259 YGMKGTRGL
+259 
-268 KGIFNTEEKVSEQYA
+268 
-283 YTNAPDAEDRAIQ
+283 
-296 AVYAANRWGV
+296 
-306 GDSSISA
+306 
-313 LAGKMGDQLRN
+313 MGDQLRN

-815 TIKPNKDGCN
+815 TIKPNKDGCT

-863 KVIVTDGSTIPTESF
+863 KVIVTDESTNPTESF

>member
-1 MILKKKKAVIAAI
+1 
-14 LSAAL
+14 
-19 TASAVMPTVSAGTRT
+19 
-34 KEEAYGDS
+34 
-42 TYAQRFLSLYDDVI
+42 
-56 TNGEENGYLSSKNK
+56 
-70 ASGGFGVPYHAVE
+70 
-83 ELIIEAPDYGH
+83 
-94 ETTSEAMSYIVWMA
+94 
-108 AMRDY
+108 
-113 ISRKDGVTKEDG
+113 
-125 SAVDQTNDLAKAWK
+125 
-139 TMEIMIP
+139 
-146 TIGGYGTQSTSDGIS
+146 
-161 IMDKTEL
+161 
-168 SATYCEEWD
+168 
-177 TPETYPTAQHQGNNG
+177 
-192 INPIHSQYA
+192 
-201 SIYRSDKGLYLMHW
+201 
-215 LADVDDWYGYGGGN
+215 
-229 GKFTFI
+229 
-235 NTFQRGA
+235 
-242 QESCWE
+242 
-248 TVPHPCVEDLQ
+248 
-259 YGMKGTRGL
+259 
-268 KGIFNTEEKVSEQYA
+268 
-283 YTNAPDAEDRAIQ
+283 
-296 AVYAANRWGV
+296 
-306 GDSSISA
+306 
-313 LAGKMGDQLRN
+313 
-324 NMFDKYYKKIGA
+324 MFDKYYKKIG
-336 CNEWDMAN
+336 CQDEWNTAN

-769 FWHAGDI
+769 FWHTGDI

-815 TIKPNKDGCN
+815 TIKPNKDGCT

-884 YGDANVDETVD
+884 YGDANVDGTVD

>member
-1 MILKKKKAVIAAI
+1 
-14 LSAAL
+14 
-19 TASAVMPTVSAGTRT
+19 
-34 KEEAYGDS
+34 
-42 TYAQRFLSLYDDVI
+42 
-56 TNGEENGYLSSKNK
+56 
-70 ASGGFGVPYHAVE
+70 
-83 ELIIEAPDYGH
+83 
-94 ETTSEAMSYIVWMA
+94 
-108 AMRDY
+108 
-113 ISRKDGVTKEDG
+113 
-125 SAVDQTNDLAKAWK
+125 
-139 TMEIMIP
+139 
-146 TIGGYGTQSTSDGIS
+146 
-161 IMDKTEL
+161 
-168 SATYCEEWD
+168 
-177 TPETYPTAQHQGNNG
+177 
-192 INPIHSQYA
+192 
-201 SIYRSDKGLYLMHW
+201 
-215 LADVDDWYGYGGGN
+215 
-229 GKFTFI
+229 
-235 NTFQRGA
+235 
-242 QESCWE
+242 
-248 TVPHPCVEDLQ
+248 
-259 YGMKGTRGL
+259 
-268 KGIFNTEEKVSEQYA
+268 
-283 YTNAPDAEDRAIQ
+283 
-296 AVYAANRWGV
+296 
-306 GDSSISA
+306 
-313 LAGKMGDQLRN
+313 
-324 NMFDKYYKKIGA
+324 
-336 CNEWDMAN
+336 
-344 SYEGAHYL
+344 

-577 GTYDPEANS
+577 GTYDPEANT

-815 TIKPNKDGCN
+815 TIKPNKDGCT

-863 KVIVTDGSTIPTESF
+863 KVIVTDESTNPTESF

>member
-19 TASAVMPTVSAGTRT
+19 TVSAMMPAVSAAGTRT

-42 TYAQRFLSLYDDVI
+42 TYAQRFLSLYDDVV

-113 ISRKDGVTKEDG
+113 ISRKDGVTKADG

-146 TIGGYGTQSTSDGIS
+146 GPVGGGFGTQSTKGGIS
-161 IMDKTEL
+161 VMDKTEL

-192 INPIHSQYA
+192 INPIHSKFTQVY
-201 SIYRSDKGLYLMHW
+201 SGDKGLYLMHW

-268 KGIFNTEEKVSEQYA
+268 KGIFNTDSQVSEQYA

-306 GDSSISA
+306 GDTSITA
-313 LAGKMGDQLRN
+313 KAGKMGDQLRN

-336 CNEWDMAN
+336 CNEWDMSN

-359 GGTTRSDQGAWAWQI
+359 GGTTRDDQGAWAWQI

-395 DDLRNGMKTGNQ
+395 DGLRQGMKSGDQ

-413 TSLQRQLE
+413 ESLKRQLE

-442 GRYLKYEYLADVDKE
+442 GRYLKYEYLDGVDDE
-457 YIEKYGT
+457 YIQKYGT
-464 NIPTTFYNMAYQEH
+464 NIPTQFYNMAYQEH

-520 LQQVKNGTPT
+520 LQQLNNGTPT
-530 EMTIEEALDAILDRW
+530 EMTIEQALDAILDRW
-545 VEWFVNEVE
+545 VEWFLNEVQLLE
-554 LYDDGSYTIPATL
+554 DGTYTIPATL
-567 DWYGQPKTWT
+567 DWYGQPTTWT
-577 GTYDPEANS
+577 GTYDPEANK

-610 IYYAKSNDVD
+610 IYYAKCHDVKP
-620 SEAAYKDSDK
+620 EAAYTDSSK

-637 LAHEL
+637 TAHEL
-642 LDREWNLGRDDIGLS
+642 LDREWAMGRDNIGLS
-657 IAETNG
+657 VDETNG

-699 SQYLGDNKDGTNNS
+699 SQYLGENGDGTNNS
-713 ANVKYGTS
+713 ASVKYGTS

-741 AYDSVGGA
+741 AYDSVGE
-749 NASAA
+749 NASSEA
-754 DKEEAMKTVELNYHR
+754 KEEAMKSVTLNYHR

-776 LIALGTMAD
+776 LMALGTMYD
-785 LYPDVVPDKSNDDEL
+785 LYPEVLPEAQDEETVDKTEIT
-800 SVEKDVIE
+800 VA
-808 VEVGETD
+808 VGETD
-815 TIKPNKDGCN
+815 KITPSKDGCT
-825 FESADPS
+825 FESADPT

-841 VTGVAKGE
+841 VTGVAEGE
-849 TTITVTLGDETVEV
+849 TTVVVKFPSGTEKVVTV
-863 KVIVTDGSTIPTESF
+863 KVTDTTE
-878 NPDDLM
+878 DDDYL
-884 YGDANVDETVD
+884 YGDVNLDGFVNSTDV
-895 SADIVVLNKYLLS
+895 VVLNKYLLS
-908 EAQFPLKNAKA
+908 DTKYALQNEKA
-919 YEQAQTVYDDEIDT
+919 YEQAQTVYDGVINSQ
-933 KDAVAIINY
+933 DAMAIVNY
-942 VLGLIDMDDLG
+942 VLELITIEDLG
-953 PAR
+953 PGK